1 MMDGVLNIY
10 KPVGITSFE
19 VVRRIKKISNTGKVG
34 HAGTLD
40 PEASGVLP
48 VCVGRG
54 TKIIE
59 YIMES
64 TKVYRVE
71 LKLGVITDTY
81 DREGKVVSVKDVAV
95 EEKTI
100 IDTILSFKG
109 ENDQVPP
116 MYSALKV
123 NGKKLYELA
132 RAGVE
137 IERNARKIYIH
148 DIKIHRVQIP
158 FVDFEVTCSK
168 GTYIRS
174 LCFDIGN
181 KLGCGGMMNKLERLA
196 TGKFKI
202 TDSINIDQLNETNIY
217 DHIIS
222 IDKALMDYEEII
234 VNEKFEKLLKNG
246 VNVMDILLTK
256 RVPEKTLMRVYNSS
270 RQLIGLGIKSNE
282 GFKIVKTLV

>member
-1 MMDGVLNIY
+1 MDGVLNIF

-19 VVRRIKKISNTGKVG
+19 VVRRVKRISNTKKVG

-48 VCVGRG
+48 VCIGRG

-64 TKVYRVE
+64 TKVYRVQ

-81 DREGKVVSVKDVAV
+81 DREGKIVSVKDVLV
-95 EEKTI
+95 NDNTI

-109 ENDQVPP
+109 ESYQVPP

-132 RAGVE
+132 RSGVE
-137 IERNARKIYIH
+137 IERTPRKINIY
-148 DIKIHRVQIP
+148 DIKIHSIESPLVE
-158 FVDFEVTCSK
+158 FEVKCSK

-181 KLGCGGMMNKLERLA
+181 KLLCGGMMNNLERVA
-196 TGKFKI
+196 TGRFEI
-202 TDSINIDQLNETNIY
+202 AN
-217 DHIIS
+217 S
-222 IDKALMDYEEII
+222 IDINELTEENISNHLINMENALAVYSHVVVDD
-234 VNEKFEKLLKNG
+234 KFEKLLING
-246 VNVMDILLTK
+246 VNIMDPQLTIK
-256 RVPEKTLMRVYNSS
+256 IPDETLMRVYGSNNE
-270 RQLIGLGIKSNE
+270 LIGLGMKSNNA
-282 GFKIVKTLV
+282 FKIVKLLV

>member
-1 MMDGVLNIY
+1 MDGIINIY
-10 KPVGITSFE
+10 KPVGITSFD
-19 VVRRIKKISNTGKVG
+19 VVRKVKRVSSTRKVG

-48 VCVGRG
+48 VCIGRG

-71 LKLGVITDTY
+71 LKLGVVTDTY
-81 DREGKVVSVKDVAV
+81 DREGKIVSVKDVN
-95 EEKTI
+95 EDDKTI
-100 IDTILSFKG
+100 MDAIFSFRG
-109 ENDQVPP
+109 ISYQVPP

-132 RAGVE
+132 RNGVE
-137 IERNARKIYIH
+137 IERDPRKIHIH
-148 DIKIHRVQIP
+148 DIKIHGIQIP

-181 KLGCGGMMNKLERLA
+181 KLECGGMMNKLERLS
-196 TGKFKI
+196 TGRFGI
-202 TDSINIDQLNETNIY
+202 ADS
-217 DHIIS
+217 IS
-222 IDKALMDYEEII
+222 IDDLTEENIADHLISIEKALMEYDEIM
-234 VNEKFEKLLKNG
+234 VNDKFERLLKNG
-246 VNVMDILLTK
+246 VNIMDAQLTK
-256 RVPEKTLMRVYNSS
+256 RIPDETLMRVYNSN
-270 RQLIGLGIKSNE
+270 RELIGLGIKFKDA
-282 GFKIVKTLV
+282 FKIVKLLV